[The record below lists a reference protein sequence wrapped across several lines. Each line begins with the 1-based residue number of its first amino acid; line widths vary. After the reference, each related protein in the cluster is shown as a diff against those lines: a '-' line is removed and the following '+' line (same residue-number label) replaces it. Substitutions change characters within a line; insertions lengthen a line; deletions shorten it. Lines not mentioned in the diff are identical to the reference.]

1 MTPTNYDESKVP
13 AYTLPPL
20 LVSKDGSEIKTAFD
34 WVRKRRPEILQ
45 TLKDEVFGELP
56 PRPESFTKE
65 VISVKE
71 DALDNTAIRKEIKL
85 TFSHKGKSHSFV
97 MLLYIPKNAPAPVP
111 VFIGLNFKGNHTTTV
126 ETDVMQTG
134 RNLAGE
140 LLEPDQFNVQ
150 GERWSFAEAVRR
162 GFASATVN
170 YNDIHPDDKD
180 TTSWRKSIYNL
191 FFADETDE
199 QFHTHGGSISCWAWG
214 LSRMLDALEDE
225 PLIDTSRA
233 MVHGHSRLG
242 KTALWAGANDPRF
255 RLVISND
262 SGCCGAALHRRVFGE
277 TIEVVCFYFPQW
289 FTTSL
294 RKYICN
300 ETALPYDQHHLVA
313 LSAPR
318 PVCIASASEDLWADP
333 KGEFLSGYHAS
344 EVYQLF
350 GVKGMPQS
358 EVPEAGTCITGE
370 VSYHC
375 RIGKHDQTR
384 FDWDHYFDIA
394 DKYVR

>member
-1 MTPTNYDESKVP
+1 MTETNYDESKVP

-20 LVSKDGSEIKTAFD
+20 LTAKDGSEIKTAFE

-45 TLKDEVFGELP
+45 TFKDEVFGELP
-56 PRPESFTKE
+56 PRPDSFTKE

-85 TFSHKGKSHSFV
+85 TFAHNGKTHSFV
-97 MLLYIPKNAPAPVP
+97 MLVYIPKNAPAPVP
-111 VFIGLNFKGNHTTTV
+111 VFVGLNFKGNHGTTV
-126 ETDVMQTG
+126 EDDVMKTG
-134 RNLAGE
+134 RGLNGE
-140 LLEPDQFNVQ
+140 LVEPERGVQ
-150 GERWSFAEAVRR
+150 AERWSFTEALKR
-162 GFASATVN
+162 GFASATVC
-170 YNDIHPDDKD
+170 YHDIHPDDKD
-180 TTSWRKSIYNL
+180 TASWRKSIYNL
-191 FFADETDE
+191 FYSEETDE

-214 LSRMLDALEDE
+214 LGRMLDALENE
-225 PLIDTSRA
+225 PLIDTKRA
-233 MVHGHSRLG
+233 IVHGHSRLG
-242 KTALWAGANDPRF
+242 KTALWTGANDPRF
-255 RLVISND
+255 KLVISND
-262 SGCCGAALHRRVFGE
+262 SGCCGAAIHRRLYGE
-277 TIEVVCFYFPQW
+277 TIEVICEWFPQW

-318 PVCIASASEDLWADP
+318 AVCIASATEDRWADP

-350 GVKGMPQS
+350 GAKGMPVD
-358 EVPEAGTCITGE
+358 EWPEAGVYVSGE
-370 VSYHC
+370 VSYHL
-375 RIGKHDQTR
+375 RVGKHDQTL
-384 FDWDHYFDIA
+384 FDWLHYFELA